1 MYINILTLMTHRI
14 LPFFLLGM
22 RCIIPEQFTL
32 PNYCCC
38 DQKYIQESIWKGLGK
53 TGGFPGGSLGKKST
67 CNSRD
72 AGVSCGFDSWI
83 GKIP

>member
-14 LPFFLLGM
+14 FPLFLLGM
-22 RCIIPEQFTL
+22 GCIIPEQFTL
-32 PNYCCC
+32 PNCCCC
-38 DQKYIQESIWKGLGK
+38 DPKYIQESIWKGLGE
-53 TGGFPGGSLGKKST
+53 TVAFPGSSLGKTST

-72 AGVSCGFDSWI
+72 AGVSYGFDPWI